1 MASHQGSNVISSF
14 RLDVSGLGLLF
25 YSPFS
30 AAAIRDGE
38 DYLQREFFDP
48 YVVEKQALE
57 GRLVGVSTGSSGS
70 FLLGI
75 YSGYPED
82 SIVGSWDFKLRL
94 GVEVRDEMLCIR
106 DLYDL
111 LDWRP
116 NCPPEQT
123 IHLDD
128 GFYHVTL
135 LSSMPKSGVLGDN
148 QSIDVYLQRLPEFPS
163 LAYNGIPALC

>member
-1 MASHQGSNVISSF
+1 MASQRGSNVIRSF

-30 AAAIRDGE
+30 AAVIRDGE

-57 GRLVGVSTGSSGS
+57 GRLVGVSTGSPGS
-70 FLLGI
+70 YLLGI
-75 YSGYPED
+75 YSGYPEE
-82 SIVGSWDFKLRL
+82 SIAESREFKLRL
-94 GVEVRDEMLCIR
+94 GVEVRDGVLCIR

-111 LDWRP
+111 LAWRP
-116 NCPPEQT
+116 DCPPEQM

-128 GFYHVTL
+128 GFYYVTL
-135 LSSMPKSGVLGDN
+135 LSDRPESGVLGDN
-148 QSIDVYLQRLPEFPS
+148 QSIDVFLQRLQEFPS
-163 LAYNGIPALC
+163 LAYNGVPTLC